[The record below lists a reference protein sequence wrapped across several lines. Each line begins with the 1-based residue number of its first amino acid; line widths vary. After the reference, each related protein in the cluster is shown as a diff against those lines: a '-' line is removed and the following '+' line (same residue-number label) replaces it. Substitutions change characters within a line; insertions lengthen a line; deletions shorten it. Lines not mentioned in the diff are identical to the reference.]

1 MHTEQKIQR
10 GVRLNVKLMPGLDPR
25 RSEEI
30 LSETPGI
37 QLVTQTFPEEKDLEL
52 SALYVLEVNPSD
64 VESALKQLRQNPHVE
79 YVEETAS
86 RKLIW

>member
-10 GVRLNVKLMPGLDPR
+10 GIRLNVKLTPGLDPR
-25 RSEEI
+25 LSEEI
-30 LSETPGI
+30 LSRTPGLR
-37 QLVTQTFPEEKDLEL
+37 LVVQTFPEEKDSEL
-52 SALYVLEVNPSD
+52 STLYVLEVNSSD

-86 RKLIW
+86 RKLIL